1 MGSVKPLYLL
11 DTVILID
18 HFSGWKSATRWLA
31 EVRARRQAVISV
43 ITRAEALAGGD
54 EAGRDVVAAFLDEWE
69 CLPIT
74 LEVADLAAALRRE
87 HRWKLPDALQAA
99 LARHHGLLL
108 ATRNTRDFPDG
119 KHDFVKVP
127 YRP

>member
-1 MGSVKPLYLL
+1 MGPLKPLYLL

-18 HFSGWKSATRWLA
+18 HFTGRESATRWLA
-31 EVRARRQAVISV
+31 AVRSRRQAVISV
-43 ITRAEALAGGD
+43 ITRAEALAGGED
-54 EAGRDVVAAFLDEWE
+54 AQRNLVATFLDAWD

-74 LEVADLAAALRRE
+74 AEIADLAASLRRE
-87 HRWKLPDALQAA
+87 YRWRLPDAFQAA

-108 ATRNTRDFPDG
+108 ATRNTRDFPVG
-119 KHDFVKVP
+119 KYDFVKVP